1 MERALGS
8 AGLRADEIDYINLH
22 GTGTRS
28 NDASE
33 GRAVHAVFG
42 AHTPASSIKGALGH
56 TLGACGIQEA
66 AACLLAIENDFIPGS
81 ANTRT
86 VDPDIQIDYAMETRR
101 GRVVHAMSNSF
112 GFGGSNCAVVFGRL
126 PA

>member
-1 MERALGS
+1 MDVVVRR
-8 AGLRADEIDYINLH
+8 LRAEDIDYINLH

-33 GRAVHAVFG
+33 GKAVHDLFG
-42 AHTPASSIKGALGH
+42 RNTPASSIKGALGH

-66 AACLLAIENDFIPGS
+66 VACLLAIENGFVPGS
-81 ANTRT
+81 ASTQT
-86 VDPDIQIDYAMETRR
+86 VDPAIEVDYAVENRPA
-101 GRVVHAMSNSF
+101 RVARAMSNSF
-112 GFGGSNCAVVFGRL
+112 GFGGSNCTLVFGRL